1 MEHLKQQPKKL
12 RLVQVLCALI
22 FAYLLYI
29 AAQHNSAFYSRP
41 IAKVDA
47 VVNSHT
53 GTAQIGADF
62 TATFTQQLKVT
73 YLNTPLKGKTYT
85 LVNNSS
91 RAQVFNESYQ
101 KGDQVF
107 LKTAP
112 DGSLKVAGLKRDA
125 SLIYIVSL
133 FAIAMVLIGG
143 NKGLRSFLSV
153 LFNLAIFG
161 GLIGLYL
168 GGASLY
174 WLAPLSTLF
183 FVPLSICL
191 VSGLNSKSLSA
202 VLGTLA
208 GSLTA
213 VLIAILVIHF
223 TGAKGV
229 HYEEM
234 EFLTRSP
241 VEIFIFG
248 LLIGTLGAIMDIA
261 ISISSFVDE
270 MWLANPDIG
279 SKALLSAGL
288 NVGNDIVGTMANTL
302 MLAAISGAIPTMLLY
317 LYNGFS
323 LSYLLRINLSLEL
336 IRALVGSIGIV
347 ISIPITLLI
356 SIYLTKKRQMRKA
369 VVS

>member
-1 MEHLKQQPKKL
+1 MILLKQRPKAL
-12 RLVQVLCALI
+12 RLLQVLCALI
-22 FAYLLYI
+22 FAYLLFI
-29 AAQHNSAFYSRP
+29 AAQHNSGFYQRP
-41 IAKVDA
+41 IAEVTA
-47 VVNSHT
+47 VANSHT
-53 GTAQIGADF
+53 GSEALGDDLA
-62 TATFTQQLKVT
+62 ATFTQTLSVT
-73 YLNTPLKGKTYT
+73 YLNTEKKGSHLT
-85 LVNNSS
+85 LYHNSS
-91 RAQVFNESYQ
+91 RAQVFHESYQ
-101 KGDQVF
+101 VGDQVF
-107 LKTAP
+107 LKTGP
-112 DGSLKVAGLKRDA
+112 DGSMKVASLKRDA

-143 NKGLRSFLSV
+143 SKGLRSFLSV
-153 LFNLAIFG
+153 LFNLLIFG
-161 GLIGLYL
+161 GLIWLYL
-168 GGASLY
+168 SGISLY
-174 WLAPLSTLF
+174 LLAPLSTLF

-191 VSGLNSKSLSA
+191 VSGLNAKSLSA

-208 GSLTA
+208 GALIA
-213 VLIAILVIHF
+213 VLIAVLIIHF

-261 ISISSFVDE
+261 ISIAAFVDE
-270 MWLANPDIG
+270 MWLANPNIS
-279 SKALLSAGL
+279 SKALLKAGL
-288 NVGNDIVGTMANTL
+288 TVGNDIVGTMANTL
-302 MLAAISGAIPTMLLY
+302 MLAAISGAIPTMLFY

-356 SIYLTKKRQMRKA
+356 SIYLTKKRQARKA
-369 VVS
+369 AAS